1 MRCGTETNYQFRELD
16 VTSAAQITQLDSK
29 TTEGTVA
36 TLSKIED
43 QTSMLEKIEIF
54 SRDGMRSS
62 AASVESLQSVET
74 SLSRI
79 EVFLSSQ
86 GSEPRSQ
93 RPDSGKDHT
102 LTRRHK
108 RRATGDFD
116 RRARRSSAGSIISPA
131 HSSASVERLPAVP
144 LIPRVHLPAPH
155 VEPVKRSIRLSKRQ
169 SSPEVV
175 RNKRCDWINI
185 DESTQQTDQGSIT
198 MPGRSPTP
206 DLSPKAG
213 NQLLQEQASISY
225 NRSTSCVTQDLL
237 AKRYDT
243 DVLNYIS
250 LIRKIQDYESKIS
263 LHSLVL
269 SPNIGPSV
277 EEQTNQILKERHIHQ
292 SCLEFFHAKAMLCRE
307 KCILAG
313 HSLHEI
319 DSRFRTRSN
328 SSYLAQHSAD
338 QFYDSA
344 LNSVS
349 TCDVP
354 CLAESVGAS
363 VYGEWSSSR
372 DRINRWMLHCL
383 QSDRAQGQLH
393 RSMLADPLGDEQD
406 WASQLILHWYSDEAA
421 TGDESYATPSNGTVD
436 GRGLWSRGFTDAA
449 EEMIDS
455 NDPHPEATPRP
466 SLLCLD
472 KDILAKPDL
481 NSFEISH
488 LFLLEEKLLTPRLRD
503 WILINHRK
511 PRSVPMRKLLKAWA
525 NFWVSVT
532 QSVND
537 PWEYVRALSSMQH
550 LHNFTAG
557 VLSLLVGGYLP
568 SFHEASTAA
577 IQLN

>member
-1 MRCGTETNYQFRELD
+1 M
-16 VTSAAQITQLDSK
+16 TQMDSK
-29 TTEGTVA
+29 ITKGTVA

-43 QTSMLEKIEIF
+43 QAAMLEKIETF

-62 AASVESLQSVET
+62 AASVRSLQSVET

-79 EVFLSSQ
+79 EVFLSSH
-86 GSEPRSQ
+86 GSGPRSQ
-93 RPDSGKDHT
+93 SPDSGKDHT

-116 RRARRSSAGSIISPA
+116 RRARRSSAGSIISRP

-155 VEPVKRSIRLSKRQ
+155 AEPVKRSIRLSKRQ

-198 MPGRSPTP
+198 MPSRSPTP
-206 DLSPKAG
+206 DLYTKAG
-213 NQLLQEQASISY
+213 GQSLQGQASISY
-225 NRSTSCVTQDLL
+225 DRTTSCVTQDLL

-250 LIRKIQDYESKIS
+250 LIRKIQAYESKIS
-263 LHSLVL
+263 LLSLVL
-269 SPNIGPSV
+269 SPNIGPTV

-292 SCLEFFHAKAMLCRE
+292 CCLEFFHAKAMLCRE
-307 KCILAG
+307 RCILAG

-393 RSMLADPLGDEQD
+393 RSMLADPLGDERD

-421 TGDESYATPSNGTVD
+421 TGDEGYASPSSGTVD
-436 GRGLWSRGFTDAA
+436 GREQWCRGFTDAA

-455 NDPHPEATPRP
+455 NDPHPDTAPRP
-466 SLLCLD
+466 SLSYLD

-488 LFLLEEKLLTPRLRD
+488 LFLLEEELLTPRLRD

-511 PRSVPMRKLLKAWA
+511 SRSVPMRKLLKAWA

-532 QSVND
+532 QPAND
-537 PWEYVRALSSMQH
+537 PWEYIRALSSMQH
-550 LHNFTAG
+550 LRDFTAG
-557 VLSLLVGGYLP
+557 VLSLLVGGYLH
-568 SFHEASTAA
+568 SFHEASIAA
-577 IQLN
+577 IQLNCLGTKYWSRG